1 MTGHVSRV
9 LLVDDSAV
17 VRNLISQAIN
27 AEHDLEVVA
36 TAGNGEIGIRKMESV
51 DPDIVV
57 LDINMPV
64 MDGLEALAAMRALR
78 PKLPI
83 IMFSTLTERGAEATI
98 QALSLGATDYA
109 TKPSGAVSPTEA
121 LRQVQDELIGKIR
134 GLSRSV
140 QRVRVAAATTH
151 EASASAQPEA
161 PAVVPRRR
169 TSNSLVRAVAIATST
184 GGPAALDVV
193 LPAIT
198 KPLRVPMFIVQ
209 HMPPTFTGVLA
220 KRLNAH
226 CETTVV
232 EATHGEPVR
241 PGHCYIAKGGQH
253 MVIAGESG
261 SYQIRCT
268 DDPPVNNCRPA
279 ADPMIESLAA
289 RYGSGLLVVV
299 LTGMGSDGLAGCRT
313 AAAAGARIVAQ
324 DEASS
329 MVWGMPGAVAK
340 AGLADVLL
348 PLGDVAAHI
357 KAAVG

>member
-121 LRQVQDELIGKIR
+121 LLQVQDELIRKIR

-140 QRVRVAAATTH
+140 QR
-151 EASASAQPEA
+151 QP
-161 PAVVPRRR
+161 
-169 TSNSLVRAVAIATST
+169 
-184 GGPAALDVV
+184 
-193 LPAIT
+193 
-198 KPLRVPMFIVQ
+198 
-209 HMPPTFTGVLA
+209 
-220 KRLNAH
+220 
-226 CETTVV
+226 
-232 EATHGEPVR
+232 
-241 PGHCYIAKGGQH
+241 
-253 MVIAGESG
+253 
-261 SYQIRCT
+261 
-268 DDPPVNNCRPA
+268 
-279 ADPMIESLAA
+279 
-289 RYGSGLLVVV
+289 
-299 LTGMGSDGLAGCRT
+299 
-313 AAAAGARIVAQ
+313 
-324 DEASS
+324 
-329 MVWGMPGAVAK
+329 
-340 AGLADVLL
+340 
-348 PLGDVAAHI
+348 
-357 KAAVG
+357 

>member
-1 MTGHVSRV
+1 MTSHVSRV

-27 AEHDLEVVA
+27 AESDLEVVA
-36 TAGNGEIGIRKMESV
+36 TAGNGEIAIRKMESV

-109 TKPSGAVSPTEA
+109 TKPSGAVSPTKA
-121 LRQVQDELIGKIR
+121 LRQVQGELIRKIR

-140 QRVRVAAATTH
+140 QRVKVAAA
-151 EASASAQPEA
+151 SAPSPDGAQHGEPTV
-161 PAVVPRRR
+161 VVPRRR

-220 KRLNAH
+220 KRLNQH
-226 CETTVV
+226 CATTVV

-279 ADPMIESLAA
+279 ADPMIDSLAA

-348 PLGDVAAHI
+348 PLSDVAAHI